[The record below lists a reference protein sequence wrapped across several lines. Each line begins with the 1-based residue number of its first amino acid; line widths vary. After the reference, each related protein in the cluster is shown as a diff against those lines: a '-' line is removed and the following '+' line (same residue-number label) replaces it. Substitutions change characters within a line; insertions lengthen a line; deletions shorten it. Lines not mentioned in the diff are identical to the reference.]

1 MWDISICW
9 GGPLG
14 GLPCIEIPALKKWLR
29 IPWIGPGEKQGDGKW
44 LGEGVVKNR
53 VAYNWIVGPLLFSV
67 KLSGPS
73 ETPEIQGLL
82 VHPLVI

>member
-1 MWDISICW
+1 MFFLVWGPNVTNAKQKWDISIIW

-44 LGEGVVKNR
+44 LGEGVGIGGR
-53 VAYNWIVGPLLFSV
+53 DS
-67 KLSGPS
+67 
-73 ETPEIQGLL
+73 
-82 VHPLVI
+82 